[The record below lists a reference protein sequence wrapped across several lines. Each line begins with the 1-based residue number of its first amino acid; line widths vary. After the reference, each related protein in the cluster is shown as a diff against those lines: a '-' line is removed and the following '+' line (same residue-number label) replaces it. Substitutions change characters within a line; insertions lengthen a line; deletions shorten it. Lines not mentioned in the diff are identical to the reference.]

1 MRGPALTSWLLAALV
16 LTGCASSGPRLK
28 DYTTGAG
35 PLPARVE
42 LDATPFFPQRDY
54 QCGPAALATLL
65 SASGVATTADELVA
79 AVYLPG
85 RRGSLQPEIVAAT
98 RAHGRLP
105 YMVPPTVDALLASL
119 AGSQPVLVLQKLGV
133 GPWPAW
139 HYAVL
144 VGYDLETNEVTLRSG
159 TTQRL
164 TMSADRFLWSW
175 DRAGRWSL
183 LALEPGTLPPQ
194 AEPANY
200 LEAAAGLEA
209 VGRSAD
215 ATLAYRAAIATWPEA
230 ALPHVGLGN
239 LAHARGDYVAAAGE
253 YRAAVERDAAD
264 PVAAHNLAET
274 LLLLGCPQKARAQ
287 IDIARGLAEGGP
299 FASAVAA
306 TASDIERETVRYRAE
321 CVAW

>member
-1 MRGPALTSWLLAALV
+1 MPWLLAALV
-16 LTGCASSGPRLK
+16 LTGCAGSGPRLT
-28 DYTTGAG
+28 DYAAAAGA
-35 PLPARVE
+35 LPSRVE
-42 LDATPFFPQRDY
+42 LAATPFFPQRDY

-65 SASGVATTADELVA
+65 SASGVDTSADELIA
-79 AVYLPG
+79 SVYLPG
-85 RRGSLQPEIVAAT
+85 RKGSLQPEIVAAT
-98 RAHGRLP
+98 RARGRLP
-105 YMVPPTVDALLASL
+105 YVAPPTVDALLASL
-119 AGSQPVLVLQKLGV
+119 AGSQPVLVLQKLGA

-183 LALEPGTLPPQ
+183 LALEPGKLPPR

-200 LEAAAGLEA
+200 LESAAGLEA
-209 VGRSAD
+209 LGRDAD
-215 ATLAYRAAIATWPEA
+215 ATLAYRAAIAVWPDA
-230 ALPHVGLGN
+230 ALPHLGLGN
-239 LAHARGDYVAAAGE
+239 LAHGRGDYVAAAGE
-253 YRAAVERDAAD
+253 YRAAAERDSAD

-287 IDIARGLAEGGP
+287 IEVARRLADGGP

-306 TASDIERETVRYRAE
+306 TAGEIERQTARDRAE